1 LRRRWRG
8 WLSGGRFVQLTERR
22 AEGDNIAF
30 LVRAPDEYA
39 AGCRGNLDRY
49 LIRFELDQGFPGRY
63 CFTLPLQPAR
73 DGGLDDRLTERR
85 NFDRDHSGYFDF
97 GNRATHGATGE

>member
-1 LRRRWRG
+1 MSSCRSGRLA
-8 WLSGGRFVQLTERR
+8 GGRFVQFTERC
-22 AEGDNIAF
+22 AERYDVAF

-63 CFTLPLQPAR
+63 RFTLPFQPAR

-97 GNRATHGATGE
+97 GNRATHRATGE

>member
-1 LRRRWRG
+1 MRGRRSNRLPGRG
-8 WLSGGRFVQLTERR
+8 FVQFSERR
-22 AEGDNIAF
+22 AECDDIAF

-49 LIRFELDQGFPGRY
+49 LIRFELDHGFPGRY
-63 CFTLPLQPAR
+63 RLTLSFQPAG

-85 NFDRDHSGYFDF
+85 NFDRDHSGSSFS
-97 GNRATHGATGE
+97 